1 LAPLH
6 HGTITKIDVSQIP
19 TVFFNPLKNFPD
31 LLSISVPSTA
41 MNKRIFGRYSV
52 NAEGWF

>member
-1 LAPLH
+1 LH

-19 TVFFNPLKNFPD
+19 TVFSNPLKNFPD